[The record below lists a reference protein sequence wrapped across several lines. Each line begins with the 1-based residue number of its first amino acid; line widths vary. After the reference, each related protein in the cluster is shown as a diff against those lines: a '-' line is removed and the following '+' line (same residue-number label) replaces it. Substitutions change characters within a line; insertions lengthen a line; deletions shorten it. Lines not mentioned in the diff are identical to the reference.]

1 MLKKHSMDQENDSV
15 TLAETS
21 GLICIHNYV
30 ITERYGLPK
39 LPKLSKLPSKER
51 WYAATCVTPDV
62 TIREGCRKKNAGK
75 VCAFIVTD

>member
-1 MLKKHSMDQENDSV
+1 MSKTLLKKHSMDQEIDSV

-30 ITERYGLPK
+30 IMERYG

-62 TIREGCRKKNAGK
+62 TIT
-75 VCAFIVTD
+75 AF